1 MEIGI
6 HYGLL
11 ADELH
16 IQLADQNLKFD
27 PETVENFEKALDGL
41 FRLRMLGVLLDSQ
54 YDKILPK
61 IHNKIMA
68 HIIKNNKVKEI
79 KR

>member
-1 MEIGI
+1 MEIR
-6 HYGLL
+6 YGLVSDKL
-11 ADELH
+11 SV
-16 IQLADQNLKFD
+16 QLNKQNLKFD
-27 PETVENFEKALDGL
+27 SETVENFEKALDGL